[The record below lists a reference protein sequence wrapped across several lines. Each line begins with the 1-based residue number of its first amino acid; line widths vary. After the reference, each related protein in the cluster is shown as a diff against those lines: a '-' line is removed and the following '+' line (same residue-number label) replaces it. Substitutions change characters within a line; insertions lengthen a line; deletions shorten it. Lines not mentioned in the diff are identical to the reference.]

1 MDNVTDIRR
10 AVMDICYLDGI
21 TRRQILAAYN
31 KKYNKTVQEASF
43 NKMVN
48 NNNIKFNVLVAV
60 LDSIGYKIDIK
71 KKL

>member
-10 AVMDICYLDGI
+10 AIIDICYSDGI

-31 KKYNKTVQEASF
+31 NKYNKNMLESVF